1 MSKGHER
8 IQSFIIVAVQ
18 ISNEHKLCFF
28 FRPTSCTTR
37 TLLLNTENRSPKQET
52 EILFKNRMEHI
63 LCIEYPEHFWS
74 KNYVNLFTYMVFFD
88 EPTSIF
94 VQSVAFEG
102 DRRRSTDI

>member
-1 MSKGHER
+1 
-8 IQSFIIVAVQ
+8 
-18 ISNEHKLCFF
+18 
-28 FRPTSCTTR
+28 
-37 TLLLNTENRSPKQET
+37 
-52 EILFKNRMEHI
+52 MEHI

-102 DRRRSTDI
+102 DRRRSTDIWKKKKDLFEFQICWNVRLKK